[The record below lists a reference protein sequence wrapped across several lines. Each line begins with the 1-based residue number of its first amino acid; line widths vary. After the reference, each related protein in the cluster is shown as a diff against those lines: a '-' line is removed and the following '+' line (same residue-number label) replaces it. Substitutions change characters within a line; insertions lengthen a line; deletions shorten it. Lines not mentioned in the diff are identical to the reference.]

1 MEWMGKVCAQ
11 PVARASETVTVIEP
25 PSTPRAPAMP
35 MLDMSSTPGTSADNG
50 PRSDER
56 VATQIALRRA
66 LMVASVVWVGFVG
79 LDFAVVHY
87 LNAGSFARFIEYR
100 AAVLGVIILVLL
112 RLNRRPVPSERL
124 LRAADLLVYASGAV
138 GIALMCVEFRG
149 LASPYVPGFCLAL
162 LSRTVTAPDPWKR
175 GVAMTGVPVLV
186 FFAVL
191 LGSAFFSPRIGAQ
204 FHDPAA
210 LTTLLLN
217 AGYVLGTFVFLIGG
231 SHIVWSLRRQV
242 FEARSL
248 GRYRLKKRLAAGG
261 MGDVWL
267 AYHPGLKRDV
277 AVKILRPDE
286 RERSGMALTRFER
299 EVRSTAELMHP
310 NTVRV
315 FDYGVT
321 EDGLWYYVMELLEGE
336 TLADHVERLGP
347 LPPARAV
354 HIVGQAAR
362 ALGEAH
368 EHGIVHRDVKP
379 ENLFLTALGGEHD
392 FVKVIDFGIAKV
404 RTVDGKMTDTG
415 SLLGTPAY
423 MSPEMAM
430 GLTADARSDV
440 YALGAVLYFLLCGKP
455 PFEAE
460 SAGGL
465 IFAHVNQAV
474 TPPSQNLGRSLP
486 GDVEAVALRALA
498 KDPNERYENA
508 AALALALAACTLAG
522 KWTFGDATT
531 VARRSSRPP
540 PPGGMMEALPSLRAP
555 RVPQFEQAD
564 LRESSPEAQ
573 SGTNVIAAERGSALA
588 SQR

>member
-1 MEWMGKVCAQ
+1 
-11 PVARASETVTVIEP
+11 
-25 PSTPRAPAMP
+25 
-35 MLDMSSTPGTSADNG
+35 
-50 PRSDER
+50 
-56 VATQIALRRA
+56 
-66 LMVASVVWVGFVG
+66 
-79 LDFAVVHY
+79 
-87 LNAGSFARFIEYR
+87 
-100 AAVLGVIILVLL
+100 
-112 RLNRRPVPSERL
+112 
-124 LRAADLLVYASGAV
+124 
-138 GIALMCVEFRG
+138 
-149 LASPYVPGFCLAL
+149 
-162 LSRTVTAPDPWKR
+162 
-175 GVAMTGVPVLV
+175 
-186 FFAVL
+186 
-191 LGSAFFSPRIGAQ
+191 
-204 FHDPAA
+204 
-210 LTTLLLN
+210 
-217 AGYVLGTFVFLIGG
+217 
-231 SHIVWSLRRQV
+231 
-242 FEARSL
+242 
-248 GRYRLKKRLAAGG
+248 
-261 MGDVWL
+261 
-267 AYHPGLKRDV
+267 
-277 AVKILRPDE
+277 
-286 RERSGMALTRFER
+286 
-299 EVRSTAELMHP
+299 
-310 NTVRV
+310 
-315 FDYGVT
+315 
-321 EDGLWYYVMELLEGE
+321 
-336 TLADHVERLGP
+336 
-347 LPPARAV
+347 
-354 HIVGQAAR
+354 
-362 ALGEAH
+362 
-368 EHGIVHRDVKP
+368 VKP